1 MDIEVSFIGGVSL
14 GIELVEIEKTFLC
27 IDLLIIRI
35 LFSKNTDE
43 DNNYMD

>member
-1 MDIEVSFIGGVSL
+1 MDIEICFINGVSL
-14 GIELVEIEKTFLC
+14 GIELAEMDKTFLC